1 MYFIGVFTPK
11 KAMSIL
17 RNTFEGTR
25 GKAIAGGLAAMM
37 AVASLGGVAHAQ
49 DIASNN
55 PNVTNAST
63 APTATPQGK
72 PVIFRVG
79 PGFSIGE
86 ANVMAAFLESKGCPT
101 TVKSDGFIPDSVD
114 VEVSGD
120 IPENFE
126 SVGSAGSF
134 ALDKCRAEL

>member
-11 KAMSIL
+11 KTMSIL

-55 PNVTNAST
+55 PNVTKVST
-63 APTATPQGK
+63 LPTSTSQGK

-79 PGFSIGE
+79 PGFNIGE
-86 ANVMAAFLESKGCPT
+86 ANVMAAFVESKGCPT
-101 TVKSDGFIPDSVD
+101 TVTTERGFPKRLT
-114 VEVSGD
+114 VEVGD
-120 IPENFE
+120 YSSRFRQP
-126 SVGSAGSF
+126 GDAGAA
-134 ALDKCRAEL
+134 ALIECGGQS